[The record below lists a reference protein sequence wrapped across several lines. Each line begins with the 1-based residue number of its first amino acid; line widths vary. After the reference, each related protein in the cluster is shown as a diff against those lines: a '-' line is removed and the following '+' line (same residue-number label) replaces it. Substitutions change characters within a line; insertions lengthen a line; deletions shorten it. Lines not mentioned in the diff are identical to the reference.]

1 VKRLRKIFLYSLVA
15 LLVVI
20 AGLTASVFIFKDRI
34 LQQFIREANKHLG
47 TPVRIANIEISALSE
62 FPQLTI
68 ELTDV
73 YVEDSHPGEYP
84 LLTAK
89 KVSFLFNPLEVW
101 RGNYTIR
108 GLQVNDSETNLR
120 INKAGVNNYTVI
132 KKGDGNGSVSF
143 NLRNVALRNT
153 LVTYIDQAGNL
164 HHEFSS
170 ASLVATIVAK
180 GNQYAIDTKGDLVT
194 EQIGIGSAVWFQ
206 KKAFDATVQLL
217 YDDKLKVLDIKPSTL
232 SLHGADFEVSGTYR
246 FKDKNLI
253 DLHTVGQNANIQL
266 LFSLLPAASV
276 SHLQKYQSKGD
287 VYFDMKLKGELSS
300 THKPGLEVRFG
311 MKDATVFHPD
321 YQSRIENAT
330 VEGLFTTPSLAH
342 THDAFLSLKNIKA
355 SLNGDAFT
363 GNFEMKNFDD
373 PYVTADFSG
382 EVNADALLNFYRFE
396 DLHEL
401 TGRINADVSLRGRIA
416 LLKNKATA
424 QQVHTEGNIELHDIN
439 FRIGENQHAFTGMNG
454 ALQFDNNDL
463 AMSNLKGS
471 FENSDFVLNGFFK
484 NVVTFLLFPNQPIG
498 VEADLKSDFLDIDQ
512 LFSIGFGSQ
521 DQGPYQFNISPN
533 LHLNFTYNVKQL
545 RFRRFHPTR
554 VKGDLLVKGQ
564 VAVARGIHLTGM
576 GGTVDLSGIIDAK
589 NPKAIDLIA
598 SSKLKGIQIDSLFYV
613 FEDFQQDFINYKNLR
628 GQADADI
635 ALETT
640 LTSGLSIVPET
651 LIADVS
657 ATIRQGELNN
667 FAPMQNLNKY
677 LDDEGLSR
685 LRFGELK
692 NDIHIEKKTVYI
704 PQMEV
709 RSNLTTIQISGTHTF
724 DQHINY
730 RVVAPLRTRKKI
742 DPDEAFGA
750 IEQDNKGQSRLFLK
764 IIGTTED
771 YEVTYD
777 KEAVKKKIASDLK
790 KEVQELKDAFKL
802 KGQKKKKEL
811 ELKKDEYFDWE
822 N

>member
-1 VKRLRKIFLYSLVA
+1 MKRLRKIALYTLVT
-15 LLVVI
+15 LIVVI
-20 AGLTASVFIFKDRI
+20 TGLTASVFIFKDRI

-47 TPVRIANIEISALSE
+47 TPVRIAKIEISALSE
-62 FPQLTI
+62 FPRLTI

-101 RGNYTIR
+101 KGNYTIR
-108 GLQVNDSETNLR
+108 GLQISDSETNLR
-120 INKAGVNNYTVI
+120 INKAGINNYTVV

-143 NLRNVALRNT
+143 DLQNVGLRNS
-153 LVTYIDQAGNL
+153 LVTYIDQASNL

-170 ASLVATIVAK
+170 SSLLATIVAN
-180 GNQYAIDTKGDLVT
+180 GDQYTINTKGDLVT
-194 EQIGIGSAVWFQ
+194 EQIGIGTSVWFQ
-206 KKAFDATVQLL
+206 KKTFDADVQLL
-217 YDDKLKVLDIKPSTL
+217 YDDKNKLLNIKPSTL
-232 SLHGADFEVSGTYR
+232 VLDGADFEVSGTYR
-246 FKDKNLI
+246 FKEKNLI
-253 DLHTVGQNANIQL
+253 DLQTKGKNANIQL
-266 LFSLLPAASV
+266 LFTLLPESSIA
-276 SHLQKYQSKGD
+276 HLKQYQSKGN
-287 VYFDMKLKGELSS
+287 VYFDMKIKGELSAL
-300 THKPGLEVRFG
+300 HKPGMDVHFG
-311 MKDATVFHPD
+311 MKDATVFHPH

-330 VEGLFTTPSLAH
+330 VEGQFSTPSLA
-342 THDAFLSLKNIKA
+342 DNRNAFLSLKNIRA

-363 GNFEMKNFDD
+363 GNFELKNFDD

-382 EVNADALLNFYRFE
+382 EVNAEELLNLYRFE

-401 TGRINADVSLRGRIA
+401 TGRINADVSLQGRIA

-424 QQVHTEGNIELHDIN
+424 QQVRTEGSIELHNLN

-454 ALQFDNNDL
+454 ALQFNNNDL

-498 VEADLKSDFLDIDQ
+498 VEADLKSEFLDIDQ

-521 DQGPYQFNISPN
+521 DQGPYQFSISPN
-533 LHLNFTYNVKQL
+533 LHLNFTYNINHLK
-545 RFRRFHPTR
+545 FRRFHPTR

-564 VAVARGIHLTGM
+564 VAVARAIHLSGM

-613 FEDFQQDFINYKNLR
+613 FEDFQQEFINYKHLR

-657 ATIRQGELNN
+657 AIIRNGELNN

-677 LDDEGLSR
+677 LDDEGLSK

-704 PQMEV
+704 PLMEV
-709 RSNLTTIQISGTHTF
+709 RSNLTNIQISGTHTF

-764 IIGTTED
+764 IIGTTD
-771 YEVTYD
+771 NYEVTYD